1 MKSILGRPLTLERR
15 ADGFHITLQERR
27 RSPEVIQAESMARL
41 REELRLR
48 LLDMEHQH
56 ATAAMRH
63 LIFVHD
69 VLGRQG
75 WAGLQAMNSA
85 VLRKA
90 IVQLQ
95 MLIEREP
102 SNRLGRLVD
111 KLRMLQAAA
120 EAREERAQA
129 HAKAVAAGAHD
140 SSLEVSEASAEEY
153 EASQREWDATMPAEL
168 DAPPAVPD
176 AKA

>member
-1 MKSILGRPLTLERR
+1 
-15 ADGFHITLQERR
+15 
-27 RSPEVIQAESMARL
+27 MARL
-41 REELRLR
+41 REELRVR

-75 WAGLQAMNSA
+75 WAGVQAMNSS

-90 IVQLQ
+90 IVQVQ
-95 MLIEREP
+95 MLIELEP

-120 EAREERAQA
+120 EVREERAQA
-129 HAKAVAAGAHD
+129 RALAVAQGVGDAPI
-140 SSLEVSEASAEEY
+140 EVSEASAEEY
-153 EASQREWDATMPAEL
+153 EASQREWDATMPADL
-168 DAPPAVPD
+168 DTQPVEPA
-176 AKA
+176 ASQKA